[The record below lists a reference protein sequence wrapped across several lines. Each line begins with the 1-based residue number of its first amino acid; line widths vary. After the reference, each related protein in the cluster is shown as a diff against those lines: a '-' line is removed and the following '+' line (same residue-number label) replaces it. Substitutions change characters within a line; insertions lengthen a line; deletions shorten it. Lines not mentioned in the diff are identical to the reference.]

1 MTQIKAIS
9 RHMVR
14 AMALYLSVTAG
25 HAIAAEGISPLQP
38 GATTGNA
45 AGALPPPGWY
55 LMADVASEGGKLKNE
70 QGKTARTPT
79 GQRIKASN
87 VSSVVAL
94 TWVPGWEVLGASYAA
109 AIAQPYKWART
120 RVSDENG
127 SDVVRSSG
135 MVNTAITPA
144 ILSWNLGGGYYL
156 GTGLT
161 LYADNGKF
169 CYDYDASARRNVKAS
184 TAIGNDYWTVEPS
197 LALTY
202 LADGWNITVN
212 NLLDVNTTN
221 KTTDYRSGMTYY
233 LDMTVA
239 KSINNFTLGLIGNY
253 TRQITDDKINGK
265 TVPAVPG
272 FYGEGNKMEHV
283 LAGPLL
289 AYDFGAFSINARMLF
304 SLRAKNDADVSFL
317 HLGFSMPL
325 INFTEYRRI

>member
-1 MTQIKAIS
+1 MTHIKPMS
-9 RHMVR
+9 RRVMG
-14 AMALYLSVTAG
+14 AAALYLSVMGG

-45 AGALPPPGWY
+45 AGALPPPGLY
-55 LMADVASEGGKLKNE
+55 LMADVASEGGKLKDE
-70 QGKTARTPT
+70 RGKTARTPA

-87 VSSVVAL
+87 ISSVAAL
-94 TWVPGWEVLGASYAA
+94 TWVPGWEALGARYAA
-109 AIAQPYKWART
+109 AIAQPYKWSRT
-120 RVSDENG
+120 RISDENG

-135 MVNTAITPA
+135 MVNTAITPV
-144 ILSWNLGGGYYL
+144 ILSWSLGGGYYL

-169 CYDYDASARRNVKAS
+169 RYAYDATAGRNVKSS

-202 LADGWNITVN
+202 LADGWNITIN

-233 LDMTVA
+233 LDMTA
-239 KSINNFTLGLIGNY
+239 ARRIDNFTLGLIGNY
-253 TRQITDDKINGK
+253 TRQITDDKINGE
-265 TVPAVPG
+265 TVSAVPG

-289 AYDFGAFSINARMLF
+289 AYDFGAFSVNARMLF

-325 INFTEYRRI
+325 INFH